1 MRRQRP
7 RRAPPLVHERSY
19 VPVRYGASMAE
30 RVPPEVLALLK
41 TVSTGTLCSQ
51 MRHRGFWNVFLHDVH
66 PLRPDLRMAGQALTL
81 RYIPRREDLDATAD
95 YDNLKNKQRVAIESI
110 ESGDVLVIDA
120 RGDTRAATL
129 GNILT
134 ARVLSRGG
142 AGIVTDG
149 AFRDSPAIKAIDLPT
164 FCRAANA
171 NLSNTIH
178 FPSEINVPIA
188 CGGVAVLPGDVV
200 VGDGEG
206 VVVIPSALAENVAH
220 AAAEQEQREKFIYA
234 RIAAGSSIVGVYPPN
249 TDTLREYEASRGS
262 VSETHA

>member
-1 MRRQRP
+1 M
-7 RRAPPLVHERSY
+7 VERIS
-19 VPVRYGASMAE
+19 
-30 RVPPEVLALLK
+30 PEILALLK

-51 MRHRGFWNVFLHDVH
+51 MRHRGFWNIFMHDVR
-66 PLRPDLRMAGQALTL
+66 PLRPDLHMAGQALTL
-81 RYIPRREDLDATAD
+81 RYIPRREDLDPTGE
-95 YDNLKNKQRVAIESI
+95 YDNRQNKQRLAIETV

-134 ARVLSRGG
+134 ARVRARGA

-149 AFRDSPAIKAIDLPT
+149 AFRDSPAIKEIDLPT
-164 FCRAANA
+164 YARAANA

-188 CGGVAVLPGDVV
+188 CGGVAVLPGDVL

-206 VVVIPSALAENVAH
+206 VAVIPRAFAEEVAN
-220 AAAEQEQREKFIYA
+220 AAVEQERREEFIYT
-234 RIAAGSSIVGVYPPN
+234 RIRNGSSIVGVYPPN
-249 TDTLREYEASRGS
+249 AETLKEYEASRG
-262 VSETHA
+262 